1 MPREERIANPAEWG
15 GNPTR
20 PGFCFL
26 FVPAGTVYSAKNV
39 GTGNGA
45 ALATYVVEKG
55 KPLITLAPR

>member
-1 MPREERIANPAEWG
+1 
-15 GNPTR
+15 
-20 PGFCFL
+20 L